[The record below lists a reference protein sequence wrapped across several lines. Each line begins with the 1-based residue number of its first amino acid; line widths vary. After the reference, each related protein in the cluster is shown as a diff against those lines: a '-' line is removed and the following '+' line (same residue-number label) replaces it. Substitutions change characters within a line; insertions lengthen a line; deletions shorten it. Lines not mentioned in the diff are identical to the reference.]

1 MLRAF
6 DVERDH
12 VELLEKV
19 LERLSPGGI
28 LIFSTNKRG
37 FKINTE
43 ALNTFEVM
51 DLSATTIPEDFSR
64 NQKIHRVYK
73 ITRKQKKR
81 LVFK

>member
-19 LERLSPGGI
+19 LDRLSPSGI

-37 FKINTE
+37 FKMNAE
-43 ALNTFEVM
+43 ALKGFEVE

-64 NQKIHRVYK
+64 NSKIHRAYK
-73 ITRKQKKR
+73 ITRKEKKR